1 MNDYTKMT
9 KADLIALLASLAT
22 DTGDTLPIGGDPLAT
37 PDDVATAPRKTARK
51 TAPRKTAT
59 KTVAKVANPN
69 KFRITKGTPGERYVT
84 AGGAK
89 IKGYTFASW
98 MSGDVKKT
106 AITTGNT
113 LVIARDG
120 ITQDQA
126 QAIVDAWVAK
136 APKARKTAT
145 TVEHADAWVITA

>member
-1 MNDYTKMT
+1 MT
-9 KADLIALLASLAT
+9 KAQLLAYIAETTISGNA
-22 DTGDTLPIGGDPLAT
+22 G
-37 PDDVATAPRKTARK
+37 VESAPAKPARK
-51 TAPRKTAT
+51 TAPRKTVT
-59 KTVAKVANPN
+59 KVANPN

-84 AGGAK
+84 AGGEK

-120 ITQDQA
+120 ITDAQA
-126 QAIVDAWVAK
+126 QAIVDAWVSK
-136 APKARKTAT
+136 APKARKVAT
-145 TVEHADAWVITA
+145 TVEHDDAWVISA